1 MSTAARDR
9 IAAILDGRDAVLGRS
24 VAFAIQGLIV
34 ISAVSVAIET
44 LHDLPD
50 WARTVLA
57 IEEIV
62 VVTIF
67 SVEYVL
73 RVWSAPS
80 RLRYVF
86 SFWGVIDLAAILPS
100 LLMLGADLRSIRSF
114 RLLRL
119 FRLLKLTRY
128 NRAAERLRDAFS
140 AVKAE
145 LILFLF
151 LSILII
157 YVCAAGIYY
166 FEHDT
171 QPEAFASIP
180 HSLWWAI
187 ATLTT
192 VGYGDVYPVTAGG
205 RIFTFFFLLIGLG
218 IVAVPTALIAASLSS
233 LSHQDSG
240 SPDDES

>member
-34 ISAVSVAIET
+34 ISAFSVAIET
-44 LHDLPD
+44 LPDLPD

-73 RVWSAPS
+73 RIWSAPS

-166 FEHDT
+166 FEHNA

-218 IVAVPTALIAASLSS
+218 IVAVPTALIASSLSS
-233 LSHQDSG
+233 LSRQDSG